1 MKRLLLLT
9 CATAML
15 TATSAFAEDAYIA
28 SSTTNAKGGYSIS
41 TGYLM
46 KEDTCFVADFEF
58 LARTADASPS
68 DPYQQFVF
76 ETANAAGNVARIYIN
91 GTTGSGALAWNLT
104 EENVWSTTSQTMTPG
119 TRYKMTLDAY
129 HRNAKLE
136 VDGVQVYTGGVP
148 AGDTIL
154 TATRPLRL
162 FSNIGGGG
170 NTAMMKLYRFTIY
183 EKEARV
189 HDYVPALKGGIAGLY
204 DEVTGE
210 FIYDDHNT
218 GRSFE
223 YGGDILELEDDAYI
237 ENTGSGGNGVMNTRF
252 LMAPDTKVELD
263 YALVST
269 LPLQVRLFGADANT
283 PFMASYYINS
293 SGNMSFGIG
302 DTFKSWSTGCVTNYY
317 RHSAVLDVAGDHA
330 YYITRATTNWTD
342 TASNLGA
349 SVTQTSTRPLALFG
363 NAANDQGTLFS
374 AACKAKIYGL
384 KCWKGGTLVH
394 DYVPC
399 VKGGVPGFK
408 DLVDNSFITAENP
421 AALRAGGKGLT
432 IEEDDGYVS
441 SSGNDCATG
450 YRFIDTGYTVTPHTS
465 VELDYALAD
474 NYPTGTFSDN
484 HGWYLFY
491 AYGNS
496 NTTRFNVY
504 FNKNGSGWC
513 GCGLQW
519 QTWGGVSLGKPTTG
533 KDVRRTVIVDNHA
546 GFSAIVTA
554 GYTNMSVSVAAA
566 DESLSYS
573 NYTLKLASGASGIDS
588 YTPLKIYGLKI
599 YESGKLVR
607 NYVPYVKDGIA
618 GLRDAGTGGFI
629 AAAGRVA
636 FTAGGNIASNGRS
649 DAYLESPD
657 RTLGINTGYLMNG
670 ALSRI
675 ECDFAY
681 TDTTTNST
689 GTTGYQ
695 QRAFGTDTA
704 GDLKYALYINGSGKF
719 MYGFGNTF
727 INSHGPSTTAD
738 TRRYTAV
745 IDGYHDR
752 LYWIIGGETNKTY
765 DISGD
770 AHGNTTD
777 VPTGIFSTPNQAA
790 ATTWRNGSAMKLYSF
805 RIYEQDALVHEFV
818 PYKKGNVLGLYD
830 TVDKVV
836 KTDARNSATS
846 FKIGGMGVD
855 GAERWLV
862 TPQSCKLKRAAGTT
876 TLSANAS
883 GAVSYK
889 WTKNGEGLG
898 EAGADG
904 DLTVEWVRGGA
915 TDTYTVTPVY
925 DVYGVATDGVAISC
939 TVENQPVGTVITVH

>member
-1 MKRLLLLT
+1 MVLMGADAL
-9 CATAML
+9 
-15 TATSAFAEDAYIA
+15 FAEDAYIA
-28 SSTTNAKGGYSIS
+28 SSATNAKGGYSIS

-91 GTTGSGALAWNLT
+91 GSTGSGALAWNLT
-104 EENVWSTTSQTMTPG
+104 KENVWSTTSQTMTPG
-119 TRYKMTLDAY
+119 KRYKMTLDGY

-136 VDGVQVYTGGVP
+136 IDGVQKYTGGVP

-183 EKEARV
+183 EREVLV

-269 LPLQVRLFGADANT
+269 LPLQARLFGADANT
-283 PFMASYYINS
+283 PFTAAYYING

-302 DTFKSWSTGCVTNYY
+302 DTFKAWSTGCVTNYY

-330 YYITRATTNWTD
+330 YYITRATTNWTG
-342 TASNLGA
+342 TASGLGA
-349 SVTQTSTRPLALFG
+349 SVTQTSTRPLAVFG
-363 NAANDQGTLFS
+363 NAANDQGTSFS

-421 AALRAGGKGLT
+421 AALRSGGKGLT
-432 IEEDDGYVS
+432 VEDDDGYIS
-441 SSGNDCATG
+441 SSGNNNANG
-450 YRFIDTGYTVTPHTS
+450 FRYINTGYTVTPHTR
-465 VELDYALAD
+465 VEFDYALAD
-474 NYPTGTFSDN
+474 NYPTSGYNGN
-484 HGWYLFY
+484 HDWFFFEASG
-491 AYGNS
+491 S
-496 NTTRFNVY
+496 TRFSVY
-504 FNKNGSGWC
+504 HNKDGMGWC
-513 GCGLQW
+513 GCGTNW
-519 QTWGGVSLGKPTTG
+519 RKYSGIVPPKQTAA
-533 KDVRRTVIVDNHA
+533 KDVRRTLVVDNHTGFAGIITA
-546 GFSAIVTA
+546 GFTNYYDNVT
-554 GYTNMSVSVAAA
+554 AAA
-566 DESLSYS
+566 DSLTYS
-573 NYTLKLASGASGIDS
+573 TALKLASSSGNSAFSPI
-588 YTPLKIYGLKI
+588 KIYGCRI
-599 YESGKLVR
+599 YESGELVR
-607 NYVPYVKDGIA
+607 NYVPYAKDGTA
-618 GLRDAGTGGFI
+618 GLRDTETGGFI
-629 AAAGRVA
+629 TASGRVA
-636 FTAGGNIASNGRS
+636 FTAGGNIASNDRS
-649 DAYLESPD
+649 DAYLESPV
-657 RTLGINTGYLMNG
+657 RTLGINTGYLMKG
-670 ALSRI
+670 SLSRV

-704 GDLKYALYINGSGKF
+704 GNLRYALYINGSGNF

-727 INSHGPSTTAD
+727 INSHGPGTTAD

-752 LYWIIGGETNKTY
+752 LYWIIGGVTNKTY

-777 VPTGIFSTPNQAA
+777 VPMGIFSTPNQAA
-790 ATTWRNGSAMKLYSF
+790 ATTWRNGSVMKLYSF
-805 RIYEQDALVHEFV
+805 RIYEQDVLVHEFV
-818 PYKKGNVLGLYD
+818 PYKKGSVIGLYD

-836 KTDARNSATS
+836 KTDARNSATQ

-855 GAERWLV
+855 GAERWIV
-862 TPQSCKLKRAAGTT
+862 TPQSCVLRKGDGPV
-876 TLSANAS
+876 TLVANAV

-889 WTKNGEGLG
+889 WTKNGAAVSG
-898 EAGADG
+898 GADG
-904 DLTVEWVRGGA
+904 ELTVEWERRSA
-915 TDTYTVTPVY
+915 DYMTDTYTVTPVY
-925 DVYGVATDGVAISC
+925 DVFGIATEGEPKAIKV
-939 TVENQPVGTVITVH
+939 TNVPLGLVMIVR

>member
-1 MKRLLLLT
+1 MALMGEGAL
-9 CATAML
+9 
-15 TATSAFAEDAYIA
+15 FAEDAYIA
-28 SSTTNAKGGYSIS
+28 SSATNAKGGYSIS

-91 GTTGSGALAWNLT
+91 GSTGSGALAWNLT
-104 EENVWSTTSQTMTPG
+104 KENVWSTTSQTMTPG
-119 TRYKMTLDAY
+119 TRYKMTLDGY

-136 VDGVQVYTGGVP
+136 IDGVQKYTGGVP

-183 EKEARV
+183 EKEVLV

-237 ENTGSGGNGVMNTRF
+237 ENTGNGVMNTRF

-269 LPLQVRLFGADANT
+269 LPLQARLFGADANT
-283 PFMASYYINS
+283 PFTAAYYING

-302 DTFKSWSTGCVTNYY
+302 DEFKPWSTGCVTNYY

-330 YYITRATTNWTD
+330 YYITRATTNWTG
-342 TASNLGA
+342 TASGLGA
-349 SVTQTSTRPLALFG
+349 SVKQTSTRSLALFG
-363 NAANDQGTLFS
+363 NAANDQGTSFS
-374 AACKAKIYGL
+374 AACKSKIYGF
-384 KCWKGGTLVH
+384 KCWKGGVLVH

-432 IEEDDGYVS
+432 VEEDDGYIS
-441 SSGNDCATG
+441 SSGNNNANGFRYINTG
-450 YRFIDTGYTVTPHTS
+450 YIVTPHTR
-465 VELDYALAD
+465 VEFDYALAD
-474 NYPTGTFSDN
+474 NYPTSGYNGN
-484 HGWYLFY
+484 HDWYMFE
-491 AYGNS
+491 ASGA
-496 NTTRFNVY
+496 TRFNVY
-504 FNKNGSGWC
+504 HNKDGMGWSGMGTNWRKYNGVVPPK
-513 GCGLQW
+513 
-519 QTWGGVSLGKPTTG
+519 QTTT
-533 KDVRRTVIVDNHA
+533 KDVRRTLIVDNHTGFAGIITA
-546 GFSAIVTA
+546 GFTNYYDNVT
-554 GYTNMSVSVAAA
+554 AAA
-566 DESLSYS
+566 DSLTYS
-573 NYTLKLASGASGIDS
+573 TALKLASSSGNSAFSPI
-588 YTPLKIYGLKI
+588 KIYGCRI
-599 YESGKLVR
+599 YESGELVR
-607 NYVPYVKDGIA
+607 NYVPYVKDGTA
-618 GLRDAGTGGFI
+618 GLRDTETDGFI
-629 AAAGRVA
+629 TASGRVA
-636 FTAGGNIASNGRS
+636 FTAGGNIASNDRS
-649 DAYLESPD
+649 DAYLESPA
-657 RTLGINTGYLMNG
+657 RTLGINTGYLMKG
-670 ALSRI
+670 SLSRV

-704 GDLKYALYINGSGKF
+704 GNLKYALYINGSGNF

-727 INSHGPSTTAD
+727 INSHGPGTAAD

-752 LYWIIGGETNKTY
+752 LYWIIGGVTNNTY

-770 AHGNTTD
+770 PHGNTTD
-777 VPTGIFSTPNQAA
+777 VPIGIFSTPNQAA
-790 ATTWRNGSAMKLYSF
+790 ATTWRNGSVMKLYSF
-805 RIYEQDALVHEFV
+805 RIYEQDVLVHEFV
-818 PYKKGNVLGLYD
+818 PYKKGSVIGLYD

-836 KTDARNSATS
+836 KTDARNSATQ

-855 GAERWLV
+855 GAERWIV
-862 TPQSCKLKRAAGTT
+862 PPQNVKLTQRDKDSGGS
-876 TLSANAS
+876 LSANAA

-889 WTKNGEGLG
+889 WTKNGEAVEG
-898 EAGADG
+898 GANG
-904 DLTVEWVRGGA
+904 DLDVAWNKHGS
-915 TDTYTVTPVY
+915 TDTYTVTAVY
-925 DVYGVATDGVAISC
+925 DVFGIETEGDPVPV
-939 TVENQPVGTVITVH
+939 TVVSAPAGTTLSFR

>member
-1 MKRLLLLT
+1 MKKLMIV
-9 CATAML
+9 ATLMGAGAL
-15 TATSAFAEDAYIA
+15 FAEDAYIA
-28 SSTTNAKGGYSIS
+28 SSATNAKGGYSIS

-68 DPYQQFVF
+68 DKYQQFVF

-91 GTTGSGALAWNLT
+91 GSTGSGALAWNLT
-104 EENVWSTTSQTMTPG
+104 KENVWSTTSQTMTPG
-119 TRYKMTLDAY
+119 KRYKMTLDGY

-136 VDGVQVYTGGVP
+136 IDGVQKYTGGVP

-183 EKEARV
+183 EKEVLV

-237 ENTGSGGNGVMNTRF
+237 ENTGNGVMNTRF

-269 LPLQVRLFGADANT
+269 LPLQARLFGADANT
-283 PFMASYYINS
+283 PFTAAYYING

-302 DTFKSWSTGCVTNYY
+302 DEFKPWSTGCVTNYY

-330 YYITRATTNWTD
+330 YYITRATTNWTG
-342 TASNLGA
+342 TASGLGA
-349 SVTQTSTRPLALFG
+349 SVTQTSTRPLAVFG
-363 NAANDQGTLFS
+363 NAANDQGTSFS
-374 AACKAKIYGL
+374 AACKAKIYGF
-384 KCWKGGTLVH
+384 KCWKGGALVH

-421 AALRAGGKGLT
+421 AALRSGGKGLT
-432 IEEDDGYVS
+432 VEEDDGYIS
-441 SSGNDCATG
+441 SSGNNNANG
-450 YRFIDTGYTVTPHTS
+450 FRYINTGYTVTPHTR
-465 VELDYALAD
+465 VEFDYALAD
-474 NYPTGTFSDN
+474 NYPTSGYNGN
-484 HGWYLFY
+484 HDWYMFE
-491 AYGNS
+491 ASGA
-496 NTTRFNVY
+496 TRFNVY
-504 FNKNGSGWC
+504 HNKDGMGWC
-513 GCGLQW
+513 GMGTNW
-519 QTWGGVSLGKPTTG
+519 RKYNGVVPPKQTTT
-533 KDVRRTVIVDNHA
+533 KDVRRTLIVDNHTGFAGIITA
-546 GFSAIVTA
+546 GFTNYYDNVT
-554 GYTNMSVSVAAA
+554 AAA
-566 DESLSYS
+566 DSLTYS
-573 NYTLKLASGASGIDS
+573 TALKLASSSGNSAFSPI
-588 YTPLKIYGLKI
+588 KIYGCRI
-599 YESGKLVR
+599 YESGELVR
-607 NYVPYVKDGIA
+607 NYVPYVKDGTA
-618 GLRDAGTGGFI
+618 GLRDTETGGFI
-629 AAAGRVA
+629 TASGRVA
-636 FTAGGNIASNGRS
+636 FTAGGNIASNDRS
-649 DAYLESPD
+649 DAYLESPA
-657 RTLGINTGYLMNG
+657 RTLGINTGYLMKG
-670 ALSRI
+670 SQSRV

-704 GDLKYALYINGSGKF
+704 GNLKYALYINGSGNF

-727 INSHGPSTTAD
+727 INSHGPGTAAD

-752 LYWIIGGETNKTY
+752 LYWIIGGVTNKTY

-777 VPTGIFSTPNQAA
+777 VPMGIFSTPNQAA
-790 ATTWRNGSAMKLYSF
+790 ATTWRNGSVMKLYSF
-805 RIYEQDALVHEFV
+805 RIYEQDVLVHEFV
-818 PYKKGNVLGLYD
+818 PYKKGSVIGLYD

-836 KTDARNSATS
+836 KTDARNSATQ
-846 FKIGGMGVD
+846 FKIGGKGVD
-855 GAERWLV
+855 GAEKWIV
-862 TPQSCKLKRAAGTT
+862 EPQSCVLRKGDAPV
-876 TLSANAS
+876 TLAANAV

-889 WTKNGEGLG
+889 WTKNGAAVSGGSGG
-898 EAGADG
+898 E
-904 DLTVEWVRGGA
+904 LTVEWVKGGA
-915 TDTYTVTPVY
+915 TDTYAVIPVY
-925 DVYGVATDGVAISC
+925 DVFGIETDGEPVTC
-939 TVENQPVGTVITVH
+939 TVFNQPQGMTIVIQ